1 MPNGDELHFAHPPP
15 RAFFFLPLLFIV
27 KLAAATGNSTLL
39 CESSLYEKRETGVKM
54 EAYGPGSGRPGNNV
68 CVVGTGVTGLL
79 AVKNLVEQ
87 GLSVRALE
95 QSENLGGNWYHSMDT
110 EQVSALPEMKVNMSK
125 ETVSGSDPGTD
136 IGHVA
141 RETYQKI

>member
-1 MPNGDELHFAHPPP
+1 VFDFFARAPTRQERDE
-15 RAFFFLPLLFIV
+15 R
-27 KLAAATGNSTLL
+27 TDCG
-39 CESSLYEKRETGVKM
+39 KM

-95 QSENLGGNWYHSMDT
+95 KSENLGGNWYHSMDT
-110 EQVSALPEMKVNMSK
+110 EQVSALPEMKVNISK
-125 ETVSGSDPGTD
+125 ETVSGGYP
-136 IGHVA
+136 
-141 RETYQKI
+141 

>member
-1 MPNGDELHFAHPPP
+1 
-15 RAFFFLPLLFIV
+15 
-27 KLAAATGNSTLL
+27 
-39 CESSLYEKRETGVKM
+39 M

-110 EQVSALPEMKVNMSK
+110 EQVSALPETKVNISK
-125 ETVSGSDPGTD
+125 ETVSGREPETLFGY
-136 IGHVA
+136 VA
-141 RETYQKI
+141 RETYQEMQTNRIALQISQCQMVSFEQDELYGY

>member
-1 MPNGDELHFAHPPP
+1 
-15 RAFFFLPLLFIV
+15 
-27 KLAAATGNSTLL
+27 
-39 CESSLYEKRETGVKM
+39 M

-68 CVVGTGVTGLL
+68 CVIGTGVTGLL

-110 EQVSALPEMKVNMSK
+110 EQVSALPETMVNISK
-125 ETVSGSDPGTD
+125 ETVSDSDPETMFSY
-136 IGHVA
+136 IA
-141 RETYQKI
+141 RETYQQMKTDRIVLQISQCQMVSFEQDELQ